1 MAQLDL
7 PDALEKVLNAHSQVV
22 LQGHS
27 REGGPRYSSY
37 AVSNLR
43 GGVGKTSLTFNLAY
57 ELSRRDT
64 ILLVD
69 VCPQANLTEIIMPG
83 EVPRSTIYQG
93 LLPKVLGPA
102 FGDEVRDLAFRA
114 SRTCPS
120 LGGGKGCYFIPGD
133 QELYSFPSSMYQQLQ
148 VAASQTR
155 GSQSVKNLLWSLK
168 AIIEREAK
176 ETECSKIVID
186 TSPFYAGATHLAWC
200 ACEALIVPVRVDEH
214 SVESL
219 DLMMRMLTTPER
231 DFNLWN
237 TRGGNLKIPKIAAIV
252 MTMAGAKSQKEAT
265 PDAASRMYI
274 ERALNI
280 AHRYPELFDMDD
292 PADAFVITDDFM
304 SSGRI
309 SGAKSTPISELRVGS
324 FHTVEGRRL
333 QVNRSALRYQKEI
346 QYLASIL

>member
-1 MAQLDL
+1 MTLDL
-7 PDALEKVLNAHSQVV
+7 PNALDKVLNTHSQVV

-57 ELSRRDT
+57 ELSRRDSV
-64 ILLVD
+64 LLAD
-69 VCPQANLTEIIMPG
+69 VCPQSNLTEIIM
-83 EVPRSTIYQG
+83 EKDKPRATIYQG

-102 FGDEVRDLAFRA
+102 FGDEIRDLAFRA
-114 SRTCPS
+114 SRSCPS
-120 LGGGKGCYFIPGD
+120 LGGGKGCYFIAGD

-148 VAASQTR
+148 VAASQNR
-155 GSQSVKNLLWSLK
+155 PQSVKNLLWSLK
-168 AIIEREAK
+168 SILEREAK

-200 ACEALIVPVRVDEH
+200 ACDALIIPVRVDEH

-219 DLMMRMLTTPER
+219 EMMMKMLTTPER
-231 DFNLWN
+231 DFLLWN
-237 TRGGNLKIPKIAAIV
+237 TRAGNPKTPKIAAIV
-252 MTMAGAKSQKEAT
+252 MTMAGAKSQQEAT

-280 AHRYPELFDMDD
+280 AYRYPELFDMDD